1 MQPPSSIRIQVCKP
15 RFGDLQK
22 LSLWTSVRWNTSPPH
37 GNYALR
43 EQGHEL
49 RAPVNH
55 NPLFLQRQISPFM
68 RTRNGA
74 MHCSRRD
81 SVKFLGK
88 EDWPQ
93 CSRMICHHF
102 LGANYKLKP
111 ELHQFWNLF
120 RGQRQ
125 LKRPLWANGSTC
137 HDLVPQ
143 L

>member
-74 MHCSRRD
+74 MHCSCRD
-81 SVKFLGK
+81 IVKFLGK

-93 CSRMICHHF
+93 CSRVICRHF
-102 LGANYKLKP
+102 LGANYKPKTRTSPIL
-111 ELHQFWNLF
+111 ESL
-120 RGQRQ
+120 QRTETAEKAAFS
-125 LKRPLWANGSTC
+125 LTLGKWFNMP
-137 HDLVPQ
+137 
-143 L
+143 